1 MSAGRSSG
9 IDVSKIP
16 KPDVK
21 NLSRTTLAATERF
34 FEDPENVRAFED
46 WLKNRRYQNAE

>member
-16 KPDVK
+16 
-21 NLSRTTLAATERF
+21 TTLAATERF